1 MKEHYPLK
9 SARRLCKRLKYI
21 YQDNPIF
28 PLSVKM
34 LRISL
39 TYNNIDNYRSSNN
52 RCHRVQGNNTGLTG
66 QDTYQIAQQS
76 HRPTAQNSNRQ
87 QGIMIGSPQYH
98 ASYMRHSKTDKCNRS
113 TESGSYGSQ
122 QTGNN
127 QEPVAHT
134 TGINSQVFGITLS
147 QQQGI
152 QRFYQ

>member
-66 QDTYQIAQQS
+66 RTHIKLHSRA
-76 HRPTAQNSNRQ
+76 TAPPLK
-87 QGIMIGSPQYH
+87 IV
-98 ASYMRHSKTDKCNRS
+98 
-113 TESGSYGSQ
+113 
-122 QTGNN
+122 TGNK
-127 QEPVAHT
+127 E
-134 TGINSQVFGITLS
+134 L
-147 QQQGI
+147 
-152 QRFYQ
+152 